1 MKARILLTMTCL
13 FGMAS
18 IANAQLSVDSLG
30 GVYIKNPRFFMK
42 EMS

>member
-13 FGMAS
+13 FVMFS